1 LQAAYSYT
9 SSLYG
14 GGMVDIKQVPKIVRI
29 VALVVG
35 LAVLGVFWLFV
46 TTVPLVIL
54 SVVFSG
60 GRSEWSPSVVYII
73 CVVLSYIY
81 VLALFF
87 GQIFKQK

>member
-1 LQAAYSYT
+1 
-9 SSLYG
+9 
-14 GGMVDIKQVPKIVRI
+14 MVDIKQVPKIVQI

-35 LAVLGVFWLFV
+35 LAGLGVFWLFV

>member
-1 LQAAYSYT
+1 
-9 SSLYG
+9 
-14 GGMVDIKQVPKIVRI
+14 MVDIKQVPKIVRI

-60 GRSEWSPSVVYII
+60 GRSERSPSVVYVI